1 MIVMWSVAA
10 GTVTVTAS
18 VMVLAWKFVLVVPK
32 ITTIVATVKS
42 DTHIIVKMRCEMS
55 ARRG

>member
-1 MIVMWSVAA
+1 MAA

-55 ARRG
+55 AWRE